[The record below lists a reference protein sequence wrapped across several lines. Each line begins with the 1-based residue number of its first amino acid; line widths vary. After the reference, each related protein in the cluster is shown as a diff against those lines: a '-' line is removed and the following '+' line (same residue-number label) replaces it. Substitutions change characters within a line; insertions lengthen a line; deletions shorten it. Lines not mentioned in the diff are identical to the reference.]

1 MKSTLTYGTTCT
13 RASIGDDARAQEGAR
28 VIAPQP
34 SSKMSSEAEPL
45 LLGRRARLGGYKWLP
60 AVTSVGLLAVVSLSG
75 YIAVDSLR
83 GVERLQ
89 AGAPGYGKHT
99 PDTKADWIKHALES
113 GTSRIHNISRLIAGK
128 DADEDA
134 SEQDA
139 SDAPGVLGYDWEHEP
154 PVDEAQKQAER
165 ARLIE
170 MDAAT
175 RMPYELESRAAEVQ
189 QVQSMLGGKP
199 QLCSS
204 CAVVIPSDVLSGNK
218 MGQLIDSHECVL
230 RFNAHAPD
238 AANAEDWGTKDDIR
252 VVNPMRVDSF
262 ISEGPGHCIDGMRLH
277 MPSLYL
283 TWETGSAL
291 SFIGTHPYAEL
302 LPNVAGTYWPGDVDV
317 HDELRGWATAWEWAS
332 PCTPAARTCHPDAA
346 APRIVRRHDHL
357 RCPGRHRAG
366 LQGVPRPARWNLPR
380 ARIRRRARVLEDG
393 DGRARRDVA
402 QVASRAHRADAA
414 GPADA
419 IDIRVYSGSL

>member
-1 MKSTLTYGTTCT
+1 M
-13 RASIGDDARAQEGAR
+13 
-28 VIAPQP
+28 IAPQP

-75 YIAVDSLR
+75 YTAVDSLR

-113 GTSRIHNISRLIAGK
+113 GKSRIHKISRLIAGK

-134 SEQDA
+134 SEEDA
-139 SDAPGVLGYDWEHEP
+139 SGAPGVLGYDWEHEP

-204 CAVVIPSDVLSGNK
+204 CAVVIPSDVLRGNK
-218 MGQLIDSHECVL
+218 MGQLIDSHECVV
-230 RFNAHAPD
+230 RFNAHAPTEEF
-238 AANAEDWGTKDDIR
+238 AEDWGTKDDIR

-262 ISEGPGHCIDGMRLH
+262 VNEGPGRCIDGETRTCRRV
-277 MPSLYL
+277 YF
-283 TWETGSAL
+283 TWETGGAI
-291 SFIGTHPYAEL
+291 SFIGSHPYGEL
-302 LPNVAGTYWPGDVDV
+302 LPNVVAAYWAGEVDV
-317 HDELRGWATAWEWAS
+317 HDELRGWANSMGLGIPMYAS
-332 PCTPAARTCHPDAA
+332 SAHFAIRTLRHPELCGVMT
-346 APRIVRRHDHL
+346 IF
-357 RCPGRHRAG
+357 
-366 LQGVPRPARWNLPR
+366 GVPDDGGQDSKGYLDPHGEISPAHDYDVEHEFWRTVTGVRGATWPKWHHVHIEPMRPVPQTR
-380 ARIRRRARVLEDG
+380 
-393 DGRARRDVA
+393 
-402 QVASRAHRADAA
+402 
-414 GPADA
+414 
-419 IDIRVYSGSL
+419 